1 MAMGVLRFQSLQAG
15 SVTRLEEAV
24 GDGGRPLRRAGSSHI
39 RDRGKALNALA
50 LEKIEVRP
58 AGITAT
64 LRPYQAEG
72 LAWLQRLRV
81 LGAGG
86 VLADV
91 FEATLA
97 EGCIVRVERLM
108 SNSLWEWKSI
118 EWQGEK
124 IASVLEGMRG
134 RKAHRQITY
143 NGKGEIVD
151 DLDLSEPP
159 KRKPLPK
166 GVTMQSLAKK
176 IRGLLA
182 KTVVTTVTKAKI
194 KEPVYCL
201 ALNYDCEG
209 NPLLLPELGIGLDSE
224 RKARLKSRSRDARRA
239 IWELG
244 EFSLFANDRTALRG
258 RDRELDRACD
268 LFNRELEFK
277 ASDEPARKLI
287 LEVAADLAKVD
298 WAGKLNTT
306 DDFIVYAVDTYG
318 NDLRRNLKLSVPPK
332 QLAKLKA
339 AKLL

>member
-1 MAMGVLRFQSLQAG
+1 MSWHWQPDLFLA
-15 SVTRLEEAV
+15 
-24 GDGGRPLRRAGSSHI
+24 LRRIAKRVPKGQATVGYGYDKENRVVLIYEFGFEKPQKLKAMEFLRYSRDKIVGSHF
-39 RDRGKALNALA
+39 RA
-50 LEKIEVRP
+50 
-58 AGITAT
+58 
-64 LRPYQAEG
+64 
-72 LAWLQRLRV
+72 
-81 LGAGG
+81 AGG

-224 RKARLKSRSRDARRA
+224 RKARLKFRSRDARRA
-239 IWELG
+239 IWEPE
-244 EFSLFANDRTALRG
+244 EFSLFANDHTALQD

-268 LFNRELEFK
+268 LFNDELEFK

-287 LEVAADLAKVD
+287 LQVAADLAKVD
-298 WAGKLNTT
+298 WTGKLNIT

-318 NDLRRNLKLSVPPK
+318 NDLRKNLKLSVPPK